1 MARFCAIKCSNFG
14 YSIIDSSELS
24 EMQLDGEQPY
34 ILKGFNDIEDARNFI
49 DDLEGKQAQGRC
61 LGNEL

>member
-1 MARFCAIKCSNFG
+1 MARFYAIECSNFG

-24 EMQLDGEQPY
+24 DMQLDGEKPC

-49 DDLEGKQAQGRC
+49 DDLEGKQAQSRC

>member
-1 MARFCAIKCSNFG
+1 MARFYVIECSNFG
-14 YSIIDSSELS
+14 YSIIDSLELI
-24 EMQLDGEQPY
+24 EMKSYGEKPY

>member
-1 MARFCAIKCSNFG
+1 MARFYAIKCSNLG
-14 YSIIDSSELS
+14 YSIIDSSELW

-34 ILKGFNDIEDARNFI
+34 ILKGFNDFEDARNFI

>member
-1 MARFCAIKCSNFG
+1 MARFYAIKCCNFG

-24 EMQLDGEQPY
+24 EIQLDREKPY

>member
-1 MARFCAIKCSNFG
+1 MGLYEYMFAVKCGSKYFA
-14 YSIIDSSELS
+14 
-24 EMQLDGEQPY
+24 
-34 ILKGFNDIEDARNFI
+34 GFEWREKAKSVGKLVPIFI

>member
-1 MARFCAIKCSNFG
+1 MARFYAIKCSNFG

-24 EMQLDGEQPY
+24 ERQLGEEKPY
-34 ILKGFNDIEDARNFI
+34 ILKGFNNIEDARNFI

-61 LGNEL
+61 FGNEL

>member
-1 MARFCAIKCSNFG
+1 MARFYAIKCSNFG

-24 EMQLDGEQPY
+24 ERQLGEEKPY

-49 DDLEGKQAQGRC
+49 DNLEGKQAQGRC
-61 LGNEL
+61 WGNEL

>member
-1 MARFCAIKCSNFG
+1 MARFYAIKCSNFG
-14 YSIIDSSELS
+14 YSIIDSSELT
-24 EMQLDGEQPY
+24 EMTCDGEE
-34 ILKGFNDIEDARNFI
+34 LHFLGSFNDIEDARNFI

>member
-1 MARFCAIKCSNFG
+1 MARFYAIKCSNFG

-24 EMQLDGEQPY
+24 ERQLGEEKPY
-34 ILKGFNDIEDARNFI
+34 ILKGFNNIEDARNFI